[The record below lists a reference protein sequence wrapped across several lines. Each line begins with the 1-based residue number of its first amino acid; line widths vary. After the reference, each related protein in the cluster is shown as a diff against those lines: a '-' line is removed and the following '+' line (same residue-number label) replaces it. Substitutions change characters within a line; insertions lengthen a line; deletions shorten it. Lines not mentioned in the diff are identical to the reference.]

1 MIFHQHTRTG
11 IGEIWIVDAL
21 ENGFF
26 KLESES
32 RQAFEARVLSEII
45 QSMLGEVQLRHTSK
59 GAPFIENHPELAI
72 SISHSENWF
81 AIYTSDNPM
90 IGVDIEIPSRRF
102 KKIQDH
108 FLSQHEQEVLDL
120 SNDKL
125 PIYWG
130 VKESIIKRAKG
141 EVEAFKEDIQIESIS
156 EKTVT
161 ARFKSKIIQLEY
173 AVHRQFALVYTI

>member
-1 MIFHQHTRTG
+1 MIFHQHIRTG

-32 RQAFEARVLSEII
+32 RQAFEGRVMSKMIA
-45 QSMLGEVQLRHTSK
+45 STLGEVQLRHTSK
-59 GAPFIENHPELAI
+59 GAPFIENHPELSI

-81 AIYTSDNPM
+81 AIYVSDNPM
-90 IGVDIEIPSRRF
+90 IGVDLEIPSRRLN
-102 KKIQDH
+102 KIQDH
-108 FLSQHEQEVLDL
+108 FLSQHEREMLDL

-130 VKESIIKRAKG
+130 VKESTIKLAKG
-141 EVEAFKEDIQIESIS
+141 EVGDFKEDIQIESIS

-173 AVHRQFALVYTI
+173 TVHRQFVLVYTI